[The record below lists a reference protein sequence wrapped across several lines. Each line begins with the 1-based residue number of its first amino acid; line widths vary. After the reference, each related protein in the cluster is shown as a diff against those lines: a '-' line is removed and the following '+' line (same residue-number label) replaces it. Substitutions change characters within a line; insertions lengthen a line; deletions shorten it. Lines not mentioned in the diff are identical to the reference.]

1 MSFPRLLTARIKA
14 LSNKGDKTM
23 NNEKMYSKNDVFAII
38 DAAIKREMENKNEW
52 IHKNGYTHKD
62 VLNAFDNRI
71 SALTCLYRD
80 FK

>member
-1 MSFPRLLTARIKA
+1 
-14 LSNKGDKTM
+14 M
-23 NNEKMYSKNDVFAII
+23 NNKKMFSKNEIFSII

-52 IHKNGYTHKD
+52 IRKNGYVHKD

-71 SALTCLYRD
+71 SALTCLFWE